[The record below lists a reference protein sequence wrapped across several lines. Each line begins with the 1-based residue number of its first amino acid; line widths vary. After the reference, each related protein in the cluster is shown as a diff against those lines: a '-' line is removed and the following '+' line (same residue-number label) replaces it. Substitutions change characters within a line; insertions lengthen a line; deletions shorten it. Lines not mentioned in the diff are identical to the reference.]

1 MSSFKEI
8 SGLFAF
14 RLIVPTDERPK
25 RDIILGFNPRPVV
38 QLQMSVQTTVN
49 HSMSTDFFYH
59 FPSSP
64 PCSNWHLRGGG
75 VAPLLQQEQ
84 NWGAVANCEVL
95 LLSRTSG
102 RHHQSCPIVRRW
114 YVPVTEYFI
123 GSVHLFFFADTPSHR
138 FWGRLAEVSDKCQY
152 IQYQVY
158 YLKEYAKRVQ
168 FLISHSIDKWTNTY
182 PLFSIHF
189 RHCSVFV
196 VHI

>member
-25 RDIILGFNPRPVV
+25 RDIILGFNPRPAV

-114 YVPVTEYFI
+114 YVPVTQYFI
-123 GSVHLFFFADTPSHR
+123 GSVHLFFFFFFADTPSHR

-158 YLKEYAKRVQ
+158 YWRNMLKEYN
-168 FLISHSIDKWTNTY
+168 FLSVTAQRNEPTHIPFFQYVLDIV
-182 PLFSIHF
+182 LFL
-189 RHCSVFV
+189 
-196 VHI
+196 